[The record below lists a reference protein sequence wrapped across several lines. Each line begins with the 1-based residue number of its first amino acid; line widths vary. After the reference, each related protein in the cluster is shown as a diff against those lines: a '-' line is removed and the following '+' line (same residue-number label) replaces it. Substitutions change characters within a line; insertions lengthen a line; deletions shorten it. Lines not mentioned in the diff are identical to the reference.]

1 MKKNSKGLYRKV
13 ITYNG
18 RRYDIT
24 AKSEDDLYLKI
35 AQKKLE
41 LESGNIV
48 MNKNTT
54 VARWCD
60 EWLEVYKRPNVGQKH
75 YEGLEATVR
84 LHIKP
89 EIGGLKMVDV
99 KKVHLQKLLNGH
111 EGMSFSHVSKLRSC
125 LYELFE
131 AAVDDEIILKNP
143 ARKLVLPTTVRN
155 ERVAFTDEEYKA
167 CFEVAK
173 THRGGAWVMTML
185 TCALRPQET
194 VPLKW
199 SDVNLKERLISIN
212 AAAEFTG
219 NVGTVKEPKTKAGKR
234 IVGICDELYKLLVA
248 LPKSSIYVF
257 PKIDGGMMTKISMR
271 RLWESFIRAVDVYM
285 GAKLERNAVVESK
298 LQKGLTQYSCRHTC
312 ITRLVL
318 SGADIK
324 TVQVFAGH
332 ESVETTLKYYTHL
345 DKERAATRVISIQN
359 KVGNVGNTSGSEAAN
374 N

>member
-18 RRYDIT
+18 QRYDLS
-24 AKSEDDLYLKI
+24 AKSEEELYLKI
-35 AQKKLE
+35 AQKKIDID
-41 LESGNIV
+41 SGNVV

-54 VARWCD
+54 VSRWCD
-60 EWLEVYKRPNVGQKH
+60 EWLEVYKRPNVGQRH
-75 YEGLEATVR
+75 YVDLELMLR

-89 EIGGLKMVDV
+89 EIGTLKVSEV

-111 EGMSFSHVSKLRSC
+111 KGMSYSHVAKLRSC
-125 LYELFE
+125 LYELFD
-131 AAVDDEIILKNP
+131 AAVEEEIIFRNP
-143 ARKLVLPTTVRN
+143 AHKLTLPANVHGETIP
-155 ERVAFTDEEYKA
+155 FTDEEYNA

-199 SDVNLKERLISIN
+199 SDINLNERLISIDT
-212 AAAEFTG
+212 AAEFAG

-234 IVGICDELYKLLVA
+234 VVGICDELYNLLA
-248 LPKSSIYVF
+248 TLPKTSIYVF
-257 PKIDGGMMTKISMR
+257 PKADGGMMTVTAMR
-271 RLWESFIRAVDVYM
+271 RLWESFIRAVDIYM
-285 GAKLERNAVVESK
+285 GAKLYRNAVVESK

-312 ITRLVL
+312 ITRLIL
-318 SGADIK
+318 SGADVK

-345 DKERAATRVISIQN
+345 DKTKAAARVLSIQN
-359 KVGNVGNTSGSEAAN
+359 KNNVGSNVGSKVSN
-374 N
+374 S